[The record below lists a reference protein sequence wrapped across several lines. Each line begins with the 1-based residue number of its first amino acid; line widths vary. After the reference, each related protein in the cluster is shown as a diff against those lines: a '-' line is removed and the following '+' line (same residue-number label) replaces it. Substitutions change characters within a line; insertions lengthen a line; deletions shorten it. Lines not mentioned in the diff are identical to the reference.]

1 MTSSPTGAS
10 PKKTRS
16 AEGLAT
22 ELVIAHVRGL
32 ILRSEMRAGEQL
44 PPERELAR
52 RIGVSR
58 PSVRA
63 GLRSLAA
70 KGVLVTRHGAGT
82 FVSDGP
88 PVLDSEPL
96 SFLAAL
102 HGFTRH
108 EMFEARRVLEV
119 GAAGLAAERSTGDKV
134 TAIADEVTGM
144 FASLN
149 EPQAFLVHDIRFHRA
164 VALASANPILAS
176 IVEMVS
182 ALFYE
187 QRRRTADRTRDLRET
202 AEMHRQIYQAIRARD
217 RARAESLMCEHLLSA
232 ERAQESEGPDVVSAP
247 PPAARVVDLESLKAE

>member
-1 MTSSPTGAS
+1 MPASIKPPDSRRLYQQVADQIRTVIEESRFSPGT
-10 PKKTRS
+10 K
-16 AEGLAT
+16 
-22 ELVIAHVRGL
+22 
-32 ILRSEMRAGEQL
+32 L

-70 KGVLVTRHGAGT
+70 KGLLVTRHGAGT

-96 SFLAAL
+96 SLLAAL
-102 HGFTRH
+102 HRFTRH

-119 GAAGLAAERSTGDKV
+119 GAAGLAAERSSGDKV
-134 TAIADEVTGM
+134 AAIAEEVTGM

-187 QRRRTADRTRDLRET
+187 QRRQTADRTRDLRET

-232 ERAQESEGPDVVSAP
+232 ERAQETEDGSTSI
-247 PPAARVVDLESLKAE
+247 AEFGLRNAD